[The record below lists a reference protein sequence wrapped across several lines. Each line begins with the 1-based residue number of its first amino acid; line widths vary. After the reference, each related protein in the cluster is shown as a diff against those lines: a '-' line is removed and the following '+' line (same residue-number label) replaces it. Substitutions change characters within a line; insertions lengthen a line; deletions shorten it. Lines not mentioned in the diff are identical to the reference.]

1 MISPEELDN
10 YDNII
15 FCFGV
20 GEENRFNTNCG
31 LMEFDNILIKK
42 KNSLYLCYDSV
53 ISRNCSKDIIFDKF
67 EKQSN
72 NLYTNTKNNSSILL
86 FILQK

>member
-42 KNSLYLCYDSV
+42 KKFS
-53 ISRNCSKDIIFDKF
+53 IFM
-67 EKQSN
+67 
-72 NLYTNTKNNSSILL
+72 L
-86 FILQK
+86 